1 MKGKTWLLIIGVI
14 IILSIT
20 SSFLPD
26 DNNSEGITGSSVNL
40 IEQDEIEII
49 NDTQE
54 TSENFVRNEN
64 LFLVTYIV
72 DGDTIEIENGERIRL
87 ICIDTPE
94 KGEEGYKEAKE
105 YLESLILNKNVKL
118 EKDISERDKYNRLL
132 RYVYLEDGTFVN
144 EIIVKEGYAEAY
156 WYNPDTTLCP
166 IIQDAEDYAKKND
179 LRIWEEDKI
188 EEIKNSNE
196 DAISLENYACSSNL
210 YNCDD
215 FSTQAEAQKVFEYC
229 GGLVMTFTKLD
240 GDKDGLACES
250 L

>member
-118 EKDISERDKYNRLL
+118 KKDISERDKYNRLL

-188 EEIKNSNE
+188 EEIKNSNG

-229 GGLVMTFTKLD
+229 GGVGNDIHRLD

>member
-72 DGDTIEIENGERIRL
+72 DG
-87 ICIDTPE
+87 
-94 KGEEGYKEAKE
+94 GY
-105 YLESLILNKNVKL
+105 
-118 EKDISERDKYNRLL
+118 D
-132 RYVYLEDGTFVN
+132 
-144 EIIVKEGYAEAY
+144 
-156 WYNPDTTLCP
+156 
-166 IIQDAEDYAKKND
+166 
-179 LRIWEEDKI
+179 
-188 EEIKNSNE
+188 
-196 DAISLENYACSSNL
+196 
-210 YNCDD
+210 
-215 FSTQAEAQKVFEYC
+215 
-229 GGLVMTFTKLD
+229 
-240 GDKDGLACES
+240 
-250 L
+250 